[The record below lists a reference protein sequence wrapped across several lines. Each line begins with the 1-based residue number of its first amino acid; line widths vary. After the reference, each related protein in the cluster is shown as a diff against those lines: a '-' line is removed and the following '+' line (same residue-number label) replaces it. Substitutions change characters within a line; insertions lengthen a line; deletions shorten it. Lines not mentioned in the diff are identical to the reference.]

1 MFAANRSAP
10 DNEPKMS
17 PRATADEDD
26 AEEAGHPRATTAFFG
41 HAEAEAALLAA
52 YRSGRVPH
60 AFLIAGPQGIGK
72 ATLAYRMARFVLAHP
87 DPASREVQTATS
99 LAIGADDPVTRRIAA
114 QAQPDLLILERTFN
128 DKGVLHKQI
137 AVEDIRKSVAF
148 FGSTA
153 GEGGWRIA
161 IVDAVDELNR
171 AGANALLKVLE
182 EPPER
187 ALLLLVS
194 HSAARVLPTL
204 RSRCRIV
211 TRRPLADADVA
222 RAVASAIGVDAGDP
236 QVVAAAA
243 AAEGSVAR
251 ALSLM
256 DEGALA
262 LREQALTLLDR
273 LPSLDPKGLH
283 TLGEAL
289 AGTDPQPLAAFV
301 DTVNVWLSQ
310 RLHGGANDIGR
321 LDRLA
326 DAWQQVNAAARDAET
341 YNLERKPLIFSVFG
355 LLAEATRG

>member
-1 MFAANRSAP
+1 MSRARASA
-10 DNEPKMS
+10 
-17 PRATADEDD
+17 EDD
-26 AEEAGHPRATTAFFG
+26 QDADTAPHPRATTDFFG
-41 HAEAEAALLAA
+41 HAAAEAALLAA

-72 ATLAYRMARFVLAHP
+72 ATLAYRVARFVLAHP
-87 DPASREVQTATS
+87 DPSSREVQAASS
-99 LAIGADDPVTRRIAA
+99 LAVAADDPVARRITAR
-114 QAQPDLLILERTFN
+114 AQPDLLVLERTFN

-137 AVEDIRKSVAF
+137 AVEDIRRTVAF

-161 IVDAVDELNR
+161 IVDAVDDLNR

-204 RSRCRIV
+204 RSRCRIL
-211 TRRPLADADVA
+211 TLRPLADAEVA
-222 RAVASAIGVDAGDP
+222 QTVAAVTNADTNDP
-236 QVVAAAA
+236 QVTAAAA

-262 LREQALTLLDR
+262 LREQALAMLDR
-273 LPSLDPKGLH
+273 LPSLDAKALH
-283 TLGEAL
+283 VLGEAL

-301 DTVNVWLSQ
+301 DTVNLWLSQ

-326 DAWQQVNAAARDAET
+326 DAWQRVNAAARDAET
-341 YNLERKPLIFSVFG
+341 YNLERKPLIFNVFG